1 MTKTMNR
8 TKLAP
13 KNSKRYYHVKKAA
26 EIAAYSAILLVTL
39 VFLGYGIASGLPPVT
54 SVRETDAAVADGNDG
69 FVPEPIPEDFFDSDE
84 GDDLFAEFFYENEEP
99 IAMGIYD
106 DIFSENDVTVPK
118 GELKIVKTDLSKSP
132 APGTVLLKN
141 NTSYKIKS
149 KDFLTADKLTLPSSS
164 ALPDEK
170 PDPDKPLVFIYHSHG
185 TEAYAEEGKTSYL
198 KKKLPR
204 STDITKN
211 VVAVG
216 GVIADILNENGI
228 PTVHCEI
235 MHDKD
240 SYNNAYTY
248 SKATLREYLEK
259 YPSIKYCFD
268 IHRDALLNSTS
279 VYKVLTYDGSTPVA
293 QVMFVVGTD
302 ANGSDHP
309 NWRKN
314 LTLAVDAQYLL
325 SMRLDN
331 LMRPICIRSCTFWQ
345 EYCEG
350 GLLLEV
356 GTCVNTL
363 AEAKAAAKIVGQTL
377 TTLIRA
383 RENP

>member
-1 MTKTMNR
+1 MNR
-8 TKLAP
+8 SKLIP
-13 KNSKRYYHVKKAA
+13 KYSKRYHQIKKVTK
-26 EIAAYSAILLVTL
+26 IAAYSAVMLVTL
-39 VFLGYGIASGLPPVT
+39 AFLGYGIVSGLPPVT
-54 SVRETDAAVADGNDG
+54 AVREDGGGEITAGENA
-69 FVPEPIPEDFFDSDE
+69 FLPEPIPEDLFCEDE
-84 GDDLFAEFFYENEEP
+84 SEDLFGEFFYENDEP
-99 IAMGIYD
+99 IAMGIYE
-106 DIFSENDVTVPK
+106 DIFSEDDVTVPA

-149 KDFLTADKLTLPSSS
+149 KDYLTADKLTLPSSVGTVS
-164 ALPDEK
+164 AADTE
-170 PDPDKPLVFIYHSHG
+170 KPLVLIYHSHG
-185 TEAYAEEGKTSYL
+185 TEAYAEEGRTSYL

-211 VVAVG
+211 VVAIG
-216 GVIADILNENGI
+216 GVIADVLDENGI
-228 PTVHCEI
+228 PTLHCEI

-268 IHRDALLNSTS
+268 VHRDALLNSTT

-302 ANGSDHP
+302 ANGANHP
-309 NWRKN
+309 NWGKN
-314 LTLAVDAQYLL
+314 LSLAVDAQYLL
-325 SMRLDN
+325 SMRLEN

-363 AEAKAAAKIVGQTL
+363 AEAKAAANIVGQTL
-377 TTLIRA
+377 STLIRA
-383 RENP
+383 RENL